1 MARTSTTE
9 GLTSTN
15 SQADQSSEKP
25 KKSLRALLDL
35 FTEAQQLPS
44 AERETVLL
52 SRCNVSNACERKQ
65 VARLFWS
72 SMTSPLLILRLDRL
86 RSILFLL
93 QHLLFSPRLSLTDA
107 KEQC

>member
-72 SMTSPLLILRLDRL
+72 SMTSPD
-86 RSILFLL
+86 SSSDSNVFA
-93 QHLLFSPRLSLTDA
+93 HNSSFSNTSSSPLASL
-107 KEQC
+107 